1 MKGKFGNLSV
11 NAKENYI
18 YTRRLSEYSEL
29 NQKLYL
35 WVIQETKLGNTY
47 YNTEGSYT
55 NYSTKFVV
63 EAKEIKRTTL
73 PQLNLILQKFSIGH
87 WTSSTSN
94 ETGNYTYINF
104 NFPSSTENR
113 KFTLKIGK
121 ITNTTILNKIKNND
135 YSGITELLTY
145 AKNNNSIY
153 SKELTTTSTAYFGE
167 FSIIIALIFSIASA
181 WGSYYYS
188 DKIVLASCH
197 ARPATREED
206 LKLVNI
212 LDALM
217 VTAGLPKKPDLY
229 VVEDA
234 QPNAFA
240 TGRNPEHAIICVTT
254 GLLQKLDYYEL
265 EGVIAHE
272 MSHIKNYDI
281 LLSAVV
287 SVFVGLIVML
297 SDMFSRI
304 IFWGGSK
311 DRDSDSKAN
320 GILMLLGLIC
330 LILSPIFGTLM
341 QLALS
346 RRREFLADSTAV
358 EFTRNPDGL
367 ISALQKLENDPN
379 ELKSANS
386 ATANMYII
394 NPFKKNGEKGK
405 RKTSSLW
412 STHPSTE
419 DRIEAL
425 RNIK

>member
-1 MKGKFGNLSV
+1 MFKTIKKNKFESAIIVSIFIIAVTLIIYYIC
-11 NAKENYI
+11 NA
-18 YTRRLSEYSEL
+18 
-29 NQKLYL
+29 
-35 WVIQETKLGNTY
+35 
-47 YNTEGSYT
+47 
-55 NYSTKFVV
+55 
-63 EAKEIKRTTL
+63 
-73 PQLNLILQKFSIGH
+73 LNLGELSI
-87 WTSSTSN
+87 
-94 ETGNYTYINF
+94 F
-104 NFPSSTENR
+104 
-113 KFTLKIGK
+113 
-121 ITNTTILNKIKNND
+121 
-135 YSGITELLTY
+135 
-145 AKNNNSIY
+145 
-153 SKELTTTSTAYFGE
+153 
-167 FSIIIALIFSIASA
+167 IALIFSIASA

-188 DKIVLASCH
+188 DKIVLASCR
-197 ARPATREED
+197 ARPATKEED

-240 TGRNPEHAIICVTT
+240 TGRNPEHAVICVTT
-254 GLLQKLDYYEL
+254 GLLEKLNYYEL

-297 SDMFSRI
+297 SDMFSRVM
-304 IFWGGSK
+304 FWGGLK
-311 DRDSDSKAN
+311 DDRDNDSKAN
-320 GILMLLGLIC
+320 GILMLLGLIF

-346 RRREFLADSTAV
+346 RKREFLADATAV

-367 ISALQKLENDPN
+367 ISALEKLENDPN
-379 ELKSANS
+379 ELETANS

-394 NPFKKNGEKGK
+394 NPFKKNGDKGK

-412 STHPSTE
+412 STHPSTA

-425 RNIK
+425 RNIR